1 MLWFIGCGTSKT
13 QVVKEV
19 ELVKVQIPK
28 ELLEIKPLPKP
39 YVNSEIEILNAYS
52 MLFYHYQRCVI
63 NMNKIRELSE
73 AE

>member
-1 MLWFIGCGTSKT
+1 M
-13 QVVKEV
+13 
-19 ELVKVQIPK
+19 QIPK

-39 YVNSEIEILNAYS
+39 YANSEIEILNAYS

-63 NMNKIRELSE
+63 NMNKIKELSE